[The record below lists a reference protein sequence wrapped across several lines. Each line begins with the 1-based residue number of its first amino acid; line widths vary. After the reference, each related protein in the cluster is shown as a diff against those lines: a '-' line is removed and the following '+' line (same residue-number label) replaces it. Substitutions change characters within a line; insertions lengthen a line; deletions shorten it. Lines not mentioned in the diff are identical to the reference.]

1 MDLVAEVEQMV
12 VCKQAHG
19 EHRSSLASP
28 LPGSCAGLAYKVVSA
43 QRSGGQQY
51 SAAHQ
56 VCVAFSPG
64 YDTLH
69 L

>member
-19 EHRSSLASP
+19 EHRSSIASS
-28 LPGSCAGLAYKVVSA
+28 LPGSCADLAYKVVSA
-43 QRSGGQQY
+43 QRSGGHQY
-51 SAAHQ
+51 SVAHQ
-56 VCVAFSPG
+56 VCVTLSPG
-64 YDTLH
+64 SDALH